1 MISRHLCGGFSI
13 NTHFLLTTGPP
24 RTSSHMVGR
33 SCGMLPATPPT
44 SSVADLKR
52 CLPCCVPK
60 APWSKPPSCGLR
72 PTGCQ
77 ERYQSWSG
85 LCVCHGDAPLV
96 GRSHLESEL
105 EQGLNCAEKMPWVSG
120 HNLWAP
126 LPPYHLPADPPST
139 GGLVAAPTPPP
150 PACPTTPA
158 GRECPGSRSNIHLSP
173 PWGFRGQDPGLHR
186 EGRQDWGFWAEGRR
200 YSGVGGF
207 LLMGHGTRR

>member
-1 MISRHLCGGFSI
+1 
-13 NTHFLLTTGPP
+13 
-24 RTSSHMVGR
+24 
-33 SCGMLPATPPT
+33 MLPATPPT

-72 PTGCQ
+72 PTVCQ

-96 GRSHLESEL
+96 GRSHLESGL

-139 GGLVAAPTPPP
+139 GGLRGCSNTPSACLPHHACWQGVSRLTEQHPSEPTLGLQRAGPRSAP
-150 PACPTTPA
+150 
-158 GRECPGSRSNIHLSP
+158 
-173 PWGFRGQDPGLHR
+173 
-186 EGRQDWGFWAEGRR
+186 
-200 YSGVGGF
+200 
-207 LLMGHGTRR
+207 